1 MKKYLRLYTFTLLS
15 LWLTSLVLAGFK
27 YQGGIGSLAWITF
40 VFLIAEIFLKPLA
53 NLLLLPINLI
63 TLGAFRWLIN
73 VLILYLVTRITPLL
87 EISPF
92 KFSGYNY
99 EGFIV
104 PSMDISYLGSLII
117 CSFVISFVNGY
128 LLWLVRSK

>member
-27 YQGGIGSLAWITF
+27 YQDGIGSLAWITF
-40 VFLIAEIFLKPLA
+40 IFLIAEIFLKPLA

-87 EISPF
+87 EISSF

-99 EGFIV
+99 EGFII

-117 CSFVISFVNGY
+117 CSFVISFINGY
-128 LLWLVRSK
+128 LLWLIRSK